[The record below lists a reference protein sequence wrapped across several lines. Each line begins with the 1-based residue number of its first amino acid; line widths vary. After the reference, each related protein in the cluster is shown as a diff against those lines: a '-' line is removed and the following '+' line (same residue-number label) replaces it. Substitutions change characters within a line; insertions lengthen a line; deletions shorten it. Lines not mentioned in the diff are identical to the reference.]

1 MSLKTLQI
9 GRPLNEPAA
18 FLRWAN
24 KTLNPNIAFT
34 NPHSTIAYSRSPVD
48 WTQTIFAPLEG
59 KVIVEPTSF
68 KMKVLAGNV
77 LVLAFESEELE
88 ERWRELR
95 NEGASWDFETF
106 QPHITLGK
114 QPTDLV
120 IEDIDVFNL
129 PVVLGPEYRKE
140 TKP

>member
-1 MSLKTLQI
+1 
-9 GRPLNEPAA
+9 
-18 FLRWAN
+18 
-24 KTLNPNIAFT
+24 
-34 NPHSTIAYSRSPVD
+34 
-48 WTQTIFAPLEG
+48 
-59 KVIVEPTSF
+59 
-68 KMKVLAGNV
+68 MKVLAGNV